1 MTKKFVVWFRDVGIE
16 DVTLVG
22 GKGAN
27 LGEMSH
33 LDIPVPSGFIVTAN
47 AYFYFLEANKLRY
60 KIKELL
66 YNLDVND
73 PVRLKQISEQI
84 KNLIIRSPVPKEISK
99 EVIEAYLNLSGIFKE
114 ALVAVRSSAT
124 AEDLP
129 SASFAGQQ
137 ETFLN
142 VRGEANVIQAMRKS
156 WASLF
161 EARAIFYRS
170 QNHYDHFKVGIA
182 IPIQRMVQSISSGV
196 MFTVNPV
203 TNDKKTIIIEAI
215 LGLGEY
221 IVQGKVNPDSYEIDK
236 DTLEITK
243 KAINEQTV
251 ELVKKGQGNK
261 EVKVAD
267 KKRLTQKITDSQIIQ
282 IAKLGK
288 KLEKHYFFPQ
298 DIEWAIETNKIYIVQ
313 TRPIT
318 TISKE
323 EKEEKKEEDEGKK
336 LPELIHGT
344 PASPGIGVGPVK
356 IVLSPKEINKVKK
369 GDVLV
374 APMTSPDFVPAMK
387 RVVAIVTNEGGLTSH
402 AAIVS
407 RELGIPAIVGTN
419 NATRVLKEKMIVTV
433 NAKTGSVFQGSITP
447 RSQTIGQNNVS
458 LVVQKFPNTHIKTA
472 TKIYVNLAEPELA
485 SIIAQRNVDGVG
497 LLRAE
502 FMIAQIGTHPK
513 KLIREKKEQI
523 FIDKMAEGLK
533 IFADAFYP
541 RPVVYRA
548 TDFKTDEYRNLIGGR
563 EFEPKEPNPL
573 LGYRGCSRYINDPE
587 VFKLELEAVKK
598 VRNKF
603 GFKNLWFMLPFVR
616 TVRELI
622 EVKSIIHAAGL
633 PRSAS
638 FKLWMMVEI
647 PSNVILLEK
656 FIKAGIDGIS
666 IGSNDLTMLILGT
679 DRNNAEVAST
689 FDEKNEAVLWALEK
703 TIKEALLNKITVSIC
718 GQAPSEYPDLTEKI
732 VEWGITSVSVSPDVL
747 EETREIVLLTEERLI
762 TKRR

>member
-1 MTKKFVVWFRDVGIE
+1 
-16 DVTLVG
+16 
-22 GKGAN
+22 
-27 LGEMSH
+27 
-33 LDIPVPSGFIVTAN
+33 
-47 AYFYFLEANKLRY
+47 
-60 KIKELL
+60 
-66 YNLDVND
+66 
-73 PVRLKQISEQI
+73 
-84 KNLIIRSPVPKEISK
+84 
-99 EVIEAYLNLSGIFKE
+99 
-114 ALVAVRSSAT
+114 
-124 AEDLP
+124 
-129 SASFAGQQ
+129 
-137 ETFLN
+137 
-142 VRGEANVIQAMRKS
+142 
-156 WASLF
+156 
-161 EARAIFYRS
+161 
-170 QNHYDHFKVGIA
+170 
-182 IPIQRMVQSISSGV
+182 
-196 MFTVNPV
+196 
-203 TNDKKTIIIEAI
+203 
-215 LGLGEY
+215 
-221 IVQGKVNPDSYEIDK
+221 
-236 DTLEITK
+236 
-243 KAINEQTV
+243 
-251 ELVKKGQGNK
+251 
-261 EVKVAD
+261 
-267 KKRLTQKITDSQIIQ
+267 
-282 IAKLGK
+282 
-288 KLEKHYFFPQ
+288 
-298 DIEWAIETNKIYIVQ
+298 
-313 TRPIT
+313 
-318 TISKE
+318 
-323 EKEEKKEEDEGKK
+323 
-336 LPELIHGT
+336 
-344 PASPGIGVGPVK
+344 
-356 IVLSPKEINKVKK
+356 
-369 GDVLV
+369 
-374 APMTSPDFVPAMK
+374 
-387 RVVAIVTNEGGLTSH
+387 
-402 AAIVS
+402 
-407 RELGIPAIVGTN
+407 
-419 NATRVLKEKMIVTV
+419 
-433 NAKTGSVFQGSITP
+433 
-447 RSQTIGQNNVS
+447 
-458 LVVQKFPNTHIKTA
+458 
-472 TKIYVNLAEPELA
+472 LA